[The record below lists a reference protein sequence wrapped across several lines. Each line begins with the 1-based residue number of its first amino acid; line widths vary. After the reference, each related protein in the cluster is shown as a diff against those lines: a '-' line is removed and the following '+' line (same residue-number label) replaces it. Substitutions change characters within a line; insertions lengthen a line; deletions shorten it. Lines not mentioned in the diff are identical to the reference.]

1 MTTAPPLTLHASC
14 VDLDGQGLLILG
26 AAGRGKS
33 ALALQMLALGARL
46 VADDR
51 TEIRAT
57 PQGLTATCPPAILGL
72 IEARGIGILR
82 VDPIASTRLK
92 LVVDL
97 DQTEDS
103 RLPPQRK
110 HLILGQSLDLVLGSQ
125 SAHFP
130 AALICYLVGSRQH

>member
-1 MTTAPPLTLHASC
+1 MPLILHASC
-14 VDLDGQGLLILG
+14 VDLNGHGALILG

-33 ALALQMLALGARL
+33 GLALQMMALGAKL

-51 TEIRAT
+51 TEITLTA
-57 PQGLTATCPPAILGL
+57 QGVIATCPPPLLGL

-82 VDPIASTRLK
+82 TPSLPSTRLK

-97 DQTEDS
+97 DQIEDS

-125 SAHFP
+125 GAHFP
-130 AALICYLVGSRQH
+130 AALMCYLNGSRQH